1 LDTDGHGEDSGS
13 ALIPVTLL
21 TGFLGS
27 GKTTLLGK
35 LIEKSVLSRTL
46 VIINEFGEIGLDK
59 DLLIEDEDNTIMQM
73 EDGCVC
79 CSIKDTLV
87 NTLLTACQRFRE
99 FGQFK
104 FDSVLIETTGLA
116 DPVPIINTL
125 IVSPALN
132 NYFRLSQVITTVDA
146 VNGRETL
153 RRHPESFKQAAVAD
167 KLLITK
173 TDIGEKTELEALAE
187 HLTILNPAAPQIFAD
202 TQLTE
207 IETSL
212 FDSCFTES
220 AKCETVLEWLNAD
233 AYQAGYTS
241 PTYNAHG
248 AHGSGVNSHDD
259 NIKSFCITLEKPFKP
274 GIVDLWIKVLLLFQ
288 GPDLLRMKG
297 IINIADQRGPTVV
310 HAVQHIFHPMVILET
325 WPSPDHNTRIIF
337 ITRNLDEAS
346 IRRSLMDLLDN

>member
-1 LDTDGHGEDSGS
+1 MSDQGEDSVSG
-13 ALIPVTLL
+13 LIPVTVL

-35 LIEKSVLSRTL
+35 LIERSALPRTL

-59 DLLIEDEDNTIMQM
+59 DLLIEDEDDAIVQM

-87 NTLLTACQRFRE
+87 NTLLTACHRFRE
-99 FGQFK
+99 FGKIK

-125 IVSPALN
+125 ILSPALN
-132 NYFRLSQVITTVDA
+132 DYFRLAQVITTVDA
-146 VNGRETL
+146 INGRETL
-153 RRHPESFKQAAVAD
+153 RRQPESFKQAVVAD

-173 TDIGEKTELEALAE
+173 KDIVKKTELEALVE
-187 HLTILNPAAPQIFAD
+187 QLTIVNPAAPQIFAD
-202 TQLTE
+202 TQL
-207 IETSL
+207 IEVKKSL
-212 FDSCFTES
+212 FDSCFTER
-220 AKCETVLEWLNAD
+220 AKRETVLEWLNVD
-233 AYQAGYTS
+233 AYQASSTRNTLGT
-241 PTYNAHG
+241 
-248 AHGSGVNSHDD
+248 HGSVANSHDD

-297 IINIADQRGPTVV
+297 IINVTDQEGPTVV
-310 HAVQHIFHPMVILET
+310 HAVQHIFHPLIILET
-325 WPSPDHNTRIIF
+325 WPSSDHRTRIVF

-346 IRRSLMDLLDN
+346 IRRSLMDLLDD

>member
-1 LDTDGHGEDSGS
+1 MSDQDEDSVS
-13 ALIPVTLL
+13 DLIPVTVL

-35 LIEKSVLSRTL
+35 LIERSALPRTL

-59 DLLIEDEDNTIMQM
+59 DLLIEDEDDAIVQM

-87 NTLLTACQRFRE
+87 NTLLTACHRFRE
-99 FGQFK
+99 FGKIK

-125 IVSPALN
+125 ILSPALN
-132 NYFRLSQVITTVDA
+132 DYFRLGQVITTVDA
-146 VNGRETL
+146 INGRETL
-153 RRHPESFKQAAVAD
+153 RRQPESFKQAAVAD

-173 TDIGEKTELEALAE
+173 KDIAEKTELEALVE
-187 HLTILNPAAPQIFAD
+187 QLTIVNPAAPQIFAD
-202 TQLTE
+202 TQL
-207 IETSL
+207 IDVKKSL
-212 FDSCFTES
+212 FDSCFNER
-220 AKCETVLEWLNAD
+220 AKCETVLEWLNVD
-233 AYQAGYTS
+233 AYQASSTRNTLGI
-241 PTYNAHG
+241 
-248 AHGSGVNSHDD
+248 HGSVATSHDD

-297 IINIADQRGPTVV
+297 IINVTDQEGPTVV
-310 HAVQHIFHPMVILET
+310 HAVQHIFHPLIILET
-325 WPSPDHNTRIIF
+325 WPSSDHRTRIVF

-346 IRRSLMDLLDN
+346 IRLSLMDLLDD

>member
-1 LDTDGHGEDSGS
+1 MGDRLEDSVSG
-13 ALIPVTLL
+13 LIPVTIL

-27 GKTTLLGK
+27 GKTTLLSR
-35 LIEKSVLSRTL
+35 LIERSALPRTL

-59 DLLIEDEDNTIMQM
+59 DLLIEDEDNIIVQM

-99 FGQFK
+99 FGQIK

-125 IVSPALN
+125 ILSPALN
-132 NYFRLSQVITTVDA
+132 DYFRLGQVLTTIDA

-153 RRHPESFKQAAVAD
+153 SQQPESFKQATVAD

-173 TDIGEKTELEALAE
+173 KDIATKTEIEALTKR
-187 HLTILNPAAPQIFAD
+187 LTILNPAAPQIAVD
-202 TQLTE
+202 TQQNA

-212 FDSCFTES
+212 FDSCFTEN
-220 AKCETVLEWLNAD
+220 AKCGTVLEWMNVD
-233 AYQAGYTS
+233 AYQADCTS
-241 PTYNAHG
+241 PAHNAHG
-248 AHGSGVNSHDD
+248 THRSGANSHDD

-274 GIVDLWIKVLLLFQ
+274 GIIDLWIKVLLLFQ

-297 IINIADQRGPTVV
+297 IVNVADQRGPTVI

-325 WPSPDHNTRIIF
+325 WPSLDHRTRIIF
-337 ITRNLDEAS
+337 ITRNLDETS
-346 IRRSLMDLLDN
+346 IRRSLMDLLDE